1 MSEEPSKRLFRRL
14 GVVLYWVLSAIP
26 FLWLYHRGLWCWFFG
41 DDFSL
46 LLLAAFP
53 DKEFW
58 EAFFQPRAQGTFRPL
73 SERLFFYFFYGWFGF
88 DAFPYRLLVFGT
100 QIVNLWLLAALTNR
114 LTGKRLAGFAAA
126 SLWGVHHGL
135 SSSMTW
141 TSAYNQV
148 LCAFFLLLS
157 FLLFLR
163 FAESGR
169 KRYYAAQWIT
179 FALGLGALETMV
191 VYPAVLLAYVLIA
204 HRRLWRHAA
213 VMLPGSAAFAWMQL
227 SAAPTASEGVY
238 QTNFGLAS
246 LAAGFWHYTQRALVA
261 DEIASLAIAMV
272 IAAVA
277 FAAYQAWRGVL
288 LGVFMLAWFAITLG
302 PYLPLP
308 DHRLDYYLV
317 LPSMGIA
324 MLTGWAASL
333 AFVAFGSGARPAL
346 GSSPPAGAVVQK
358 PQTAAESSRLRL
370 VETIFERA
378 PARIVFQVGVV
389 LFAGTFVF
397 ASAGRAD
404 REVSYFQPLS
414 LAVKQLVSDTS
425 RVRAEYPGK
434 TILLA
439 NVPEMVFYLSMVHD
453 AFRAVGVYDVYLTP
467 DSRISQRADVEH
479 PIEQYFFPASE
490 TLIALERRQALVF
503 DASGPRLLNITPR
516 YSKLAPLK
524 LGGER

>member
-1 MSEEPSKRLFRRL
+1 VSEEPSKRLSLRL
-14 GVVLYWVLSAIP
+14 GVVLYWVLPAIP

-135 SSSMTW
+135 STSMTW

-169 KRYYAAQWIT
+169 RRYYAAQWIT
-179 FALGLGALETMV
+179 FTLGLGALETMV
-191 VYPAVLLAYVLIA
+191 VYPVVLLAYVLIA

-213 VMLPGSAAFAWMQL
+213 VMLPGSVAFAWMQL

-261 DEIASLAIAMV
+261 DELAGIAIAMV
-272 IAAVA
+272 VAAVA
-277 FAAYQAWRGVL
+277 FAGYQAWRGVL
-288 LGVFMLAWFAITLG
+288 LGGFLLAWFAITLG

-324 MLTGWAASL
+324 MLAGWAL
-333 AFVAFGSGARPAL
+333 PLAFGSKLGSAL
-346 GSSPPAGAVVQK
+346 GSSPPAGAVNEES
-358 PQTAAESSRLRL
+358 QTIADNSRLKPAL
-370 VETIFERA
+370 TIFERN
-378 PARIVFQVGVV
+378 PARIVFQVGVA
-389 LFAGTFVF
+389 LFAATFVF

-425 RVRAEYPGK
+425 RVRAEFPGK

-453 AFRAVGVYDVYLTP
+453 AFRAVGVYEVYLTP
-467 DSRISQRADVEH
+467 DSQINQRADVEH
-479 PIEQYFFPASE
+479 PIEKYFLPASE
-490 TLIALERRQALVF
+490 TLIALERQQALVF
-503 DASGPRLLNITPR
+503 DASGPRLLDITPQ

-524 LGGER
+524 LGEKR

>member
-1 MSEEPSKRLFRRL
+1 MSEEPSKRPTQRL
-14 GVVLYWVLSAIP
+14 GVVLYWVVPAIP

-46 LLLAAFP
+46 LLLAASP

-114 LTGKRLAGFAAA
+114 LTGKRLAGFVAA

-148 LCAFFLLLS
+148 LCAFLLLLS

-163 FAESGR
+163 FAESRR

-179 FALGLGALETMV
+179 FGLGLGALETMV
-191 VYPAVLLAYVLIA
+191 VYPVVLLVYVLIA
-204 HRRLWRHAA
+204 NRRLWRHAA
-213 VMLPGSAAFAWMQL
+213 AMLPGSAAFAWLQL

-238 QTNFGLAS
+238 QTDFGLAS
-246 LAAGFWHYTQRALVA
+246 LAAGFWHYTQRVLVA
-261 DEIASLAIAMV
+261 DELVGIAVAMV

-277 FAAYQAWRGVL
+277 FAAHQAWRGAL
-288 LGVFMLAWFAITLG
+288 LGVFMLSWFAITLG

-324 MLTGWAASL
+324 MLAGWTVSL
-333 AFVAFGSGARPAL
+333 AFGRGGWWTSGSSRPTGYIDGEQESTDDGIQFRPA
-346 GSSPPAGAVVQK
+346 V
-358 PQTAAESSRLRL
+358 
-370 VETIFERA
+370 TIFARA
-378 PARIVFQVGVV
+378 PARFVFQVGVV
-389 LFAGTFVF
+389 LFVGTFVF
-397 ASAGRAD
+397 ASVGRAD

-414 LAVKQLVSDTS
+414 LAVKQLLSDTS

-439 NVPEMVFYLSMVHD
+439 NVPEMVFYLSIAHD
-453 AFRAVGVYDVYLTP
+453 AFRAVGVYDVSLTP
-467 DSRISQRADVEH
+467 DNQINRRADYAH
-479 PIEQYFFPASE
+479 PIEKYFLPVAE
-490 TLIALERRQALVF
+490 TLLVLDRQQALVF
-503 DASGPRLLNITPR
+503 DASGPRLVEITAQ
-516 YSKLAPLK
+516 YAKLAPLK
-524 LGGER
+524 LQSVR

>member
-1 MSEEPSKRLFRRL
+1 MSEEPAKSLLQRL
-14 GVVLYWVLSAIP
+14 GVVLYWVFPAVP

-88 DAFPYRLLVFGT
+88 DAFPYRVLVFAT
-100 QIVNLWLLAALTNR
+100 QIVNLWLLVAVTNR
-114 LTGKRLAGFAAA
+114 LTRNRLAGLVAA

-135 SSSMTW
+135 ASSMTW

-179 FALGLGALETMV
+179 FALGLGSLETMV
-191 VYPAVLLAYVLIA
+191 VYPVVLLAYALIA
-204 HRRLWRHAA
+204 DRRLWLHSAA
-213 VMLPGSAAFAWMQL
+213 MLPGSIAFAWLQL
-227 SAAPTASEGVY
+227 SAAPTASEGIY
-238 QTNFGLAS
+238 QTDFGLAS
-246 LAAGFWHYTQRALVA
+246 LAGGFWHYTQRALVA
-261 DEIASLAIAMV
+261 DELAGIAIAMAV
-272 IAAVA
+272 AAVA
-277 FAAYQAWRGVL
+277 LAAFQAWRGVA
-288 LGVFMLAWFAITLG
+288 LGVFLLAWFAITLG

-324 MLTGWAASL
+324 MLAGWAVSL
-333 AFVAFGSGARPAL
+333 AFSKGGWLALALARKSA
-346 GSSPPAGAVVQK
+346 AEDNK
-358 PQTAAESSRLRL
+358 PQTPADGGGSRPAA
-370 VETIFERA
+370 TIFA
-378 PARIVFQVGVV
+378 TVPALNVFRVSVV
-389 LFAGTFVF
+389 LFVGAYIF
-397 ASAGRAD
+397 ASAGRAK

-414 LAVKQLVSDTS
+414 LAVKQLLSDAS
-425 RVRAEYPGK
+425 RVRAEHPRK

-439 NVPEMVFYLSMVHD
+439 NVPEMVFYLSMAHD

-467 DSRISQRADVEH
+467 DNQISRRADYGH
-479 PIEQYFFPASE
+479 PIDKYFLPASE
-490 TLIALERRQALVF
+490 TLLALERERALVY
-503 DASGPRLLNITPR
+503 DASGPRLVDVTPQ

-524 LGGER
+524 LKGAP

>member
-1 MSEEPSKRLFRRL
+1 MSEKPSKRPTQRL
-14 GVVLYWVLSAIP
+14 GVVLYWVLPAIP

-100 QIVNLWLLAALTNR
+100 QIMNLWLLAALTNR
-114 LTGKRLAGFAAA
+114 LTGKRLAGFVAA

-135 SSSMTW
+135 ASSMTW

-157 FLLFLR
+157 FLLFLL
-163 FAESGR
+163 FAESRR

-179 FALGLGALETMV
+179 FGLGLGALETMV
-191 VYPAVLLAYVLIA
+191 VYPVVLLAYVLIA
-204 HRRLWRHAA
+204 NRRLWRHAA
-213 VMLPGSAAFAWMQL
+213 AMLPGSIAFAWLQL

-238 QTNFGLAS
+238 QTDFGLAS

-261 DEIASLAIAMV
+261 DELVGIAVAMV

-277 FAAYQAWRGVL
+277 FAAYQAWRGTL
-288 LGVFMLAWFAITLG
+288 LGLFLLAWFAITLG

-324 MLTGWAASL
+324 MLAGWAVSL
-333 AFVAFGSGARPAL
+333 AFGRGDDGSRSRPA
-346 GSSPPAGAVVQK
+346 A
-358 PQTAAESSRLRL
+358 
-370 VETIFERA
+370 TIFARA

-389 LFAGTFVF
+389 LFVGTFVF
-397 ASAGRAD
+397 ASVGRAD

-414 LAVKQLVSDTS
+414 LAVKQLLSDTS

-439 NVPEMVFYLSMVHD
+439 NVPEMVFYLSIAHD
-453 AFRAVGVYDVYLTP
+453 AFRAVGVYDVSLTP
-467 DSRISQRADVEH
+467 DNQINRRADYAH
-479 PIEQYFFPASE
+479 PIEKYFLPVAE
-490 TLIALERRQALVF
+490 TLLVLDRRQALVF
-503 DASGPRLLNITPR
+503 DASGPRLVDITPQ

-524 LGGER
+524 LQSVR

>member
-1 MSEEPSKRLFRRL
+1 MSEEPAKSLPQRL
-14 GVVLYWVLSAIP
+14 GVVLYWVFPAVP

-88 DAFPYRLLVFGT
+88 DAFPYRLLVFAT
-100 QIVNLWLLAALTNR
+100 QIVNLWLLAAVANR
-114 LTGKRLAGFAAA
+114 LTRNRLAGLAAA

-135 SSSMTW
+135 ASSMTW

-179 FALGLGALETMV
+179 FALGLGSLETMV
-191 VYPAVLLAYVLIA
+191 VYPVVLLAYALLA
-204 HRRLWRHAA
+204 DRRLWLHSAA
-213 VMLPGSAAFAWMQL
+213 MLPGSIAFAWLQL
-227 SAAPTASEGVY
+227 SAAQAASEGVY
-238 QTNFGLAS
+238 QTDFGLAS

-261 DEIASLAIAMV
+261 DELAGIAIAMAV
-272 IAAVA
+272 AAVA
-277 FAAYQAWRGVL
+277 LAAFQAWRGVA
-288 LGVFMLAWFAITLG
+288 LGVFLLAWFAITLG

-324 MLTGWAASL
+324 MLAGWAVSL
-333 AFVAFGSGARPAL
+333 AFSKGDWLALAPAPK
-346 GSSPPAGAVVQK
+346 SAAEDNK
-358 PQTAAESSRLRL
+358 PQTPADGGGSRPSA
-370 VETIFERA
+370 TIFA
-378 PARIVFQVGVV
+378 PAPALNVFRVSVV
-389 LFAGTFVF
+389 LFVGAFIF
-397 ASAGRAD
+397 ASAGRAK

-414 LAVKQLVSDTS
+414 LAVKQLLSDVS
-425 RVRAEYPGK
+425 RVRAEHPSK

-439 NVPEMVFYLSMVHD
+439 NVPEMVFYLSMAHD

-467 DSRISQRADVEH
+467 DNQISRRADYAH
-479 PIEQYFFPASE
+479 PIDKYFLPASE
-490 TLIALERRQALVF
+490 TLLALERQRALVY
-503 DASGPRLLNITPR
+503 DASGPRLVDVTPQ

-524 LGGER
+524 LKGAP

>member
-1 MSEEPSKRLFRRL
+1 VSEEPSKRLPQRL
-14 GVVLYWVLSAIP
+14 GVVLYWVFPAIP

-53 DKEFW
+53 EKEFW

-73 SERLFFYFFYGWFGF
+73 SERLFFYFFHGWFGF
-88 DAFPYRLLVFGT
+88 DAFPFRVLVFGT
-100 QIVNLWLLAALTNR
+100 QIINLWLLAALTNR
-114 LTGKRLAGFAAA
+114 LTRNRLAGLAAA
-126 SLWGVHHGL
+126 SLWGIHHGL
-135 SSSMTW
+135 SGSMTW

-148 LCAFFLLLS
+148 LCAFFLLVS

-163 FAESGR
+163 FAESGQ
-169 KRYYAAQWIT
+169 KRYYTAQWVT
-179 FALGLGALETMV
+179 FALGLGSLETMV
-191 VYPAVLLAYVLIA
+191 VYPVLLVAYVLIA
-204 HRRLWRHAA
+204 NRRLWRHAA
-213 VMLPGSAAFAWMQL
+213 VMLLGSIVFAWLQL
-227 SAAPTASEGVY
+227 GAAPTASEGVY
-238 QTNFGLAS
+238 QTDFGLAS
-246 LAAGFWHYTQRALVA
+246 LADGFWHYTQRALVA
-261 DEIASLAIAMV
+261 DELASLAIAMV
-272 IAAVA
+272 VGALA

-288 LGVFMLAWFAITLG
+288 LGVFLLGWFAITLG

-324 MLTGWAASL
+324 MLAGWAVSL
-333 AFVAFGSGARPAL
+333 AFARGDRSRLDPT
-346 GSSPPAGAVVQK
+346 PPASAADK
-358 PQTAAESSRLRL
+358 EPQTTAEGDRSRP
-370 VETIFERA
+370 VATILASA
-378 PARIVFQVGVV
+378 PELIAFQIGVA
-389 LFAGTFVF
+389 LFVGTFVF

-434 TILLA
+434 TILLT
-439 NVPEMVFYLSMVHD
+439 NVPEMVFYLSVAHD

-467 DSRISQRADVEH
+467 DNQINRRADYAH
-479 PIEQYFFPASE
+479 PIDKYFLPASE
-490 TLIALERRQALVF
+490 TLMAIERRRAVVF
-503 DASGPRLLNITPR
+503 DAAGPRLVDITPQ

-524 LGGER
+524 LEK